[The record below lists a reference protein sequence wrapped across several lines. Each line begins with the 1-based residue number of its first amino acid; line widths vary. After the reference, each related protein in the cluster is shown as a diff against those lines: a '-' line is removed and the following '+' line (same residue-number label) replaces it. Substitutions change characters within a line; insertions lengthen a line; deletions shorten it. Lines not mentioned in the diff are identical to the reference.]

1 MQFLLNLPLRYKF
14 WLVNGVSFVG
24 MLVLTLFAII
34 DHRYALIDM
43 SQEQARQILEAQA
56 ATNSVPEGDART
68 FRIDQGVVK
77 WQGGNGVTAVQLQQR
92 LAMVPASPGFHWHD
106 SQSGG
111 WVADFF
117 GAEPLRYVA
126 LWRRADDTAVG
137 QIYPIPTLFDLWLDK
152 APYYAVVVFLM
163 MLLVLFASQML
174 IVFVSRPMNLLRAAM
189 MKVHE
194 QGDLSVRVSTD
205 SSDEVGQMTLAFN
218 QMVKDLARIVTE
230 IRAAAMTMDSMS
242 DHLVK
247 EARNNVQSIQNQQSE
262 TEQLA
267 AAITEMACTS
277 QDVQRNAT
285 ENNQHSLQSVSVAQ
299 SGNQQVDFVV
309 QAITRLADD
318 IRSGAQ
324 VVHKLADETTSI
336 GSALDVIRSIA
347 EQTNLLALNAAIEA
361 ARAGEQG
368 RGFAVV
374 ADEVRS
380 LAQRVQDS
388 TDQIKRML
396 DQLQRSSEEAVSV
409 MNARSDE
416 ASKCVQQAQE
426 AGSVIHAI
434 ADHSRQINDANGQIA
449 VSITQQSET
458 VESVNRNV
466 IQLRDEM
473 EAVYT
478 SVKRNAEAARTLA
491 ELSSRMS
498 RSIEHL
504 KL

>member
-14 WLVNGVSFVG
+14 WLVNGVSFAG

-34 DHRYALIDM
+34 DYRAGLI
-43 SQEQARQILEAQA
+43 EQSRAHAQLLLPA
-56 ATNSVPEGDART
+56 QVASTSTPASDARW
-68 FRIDQGVVK
+68 FRVDNGAVN
-77 WQGGNGVTAVQLQQR
+77 WQGSNGMHVGQLQQR
-92 LAMVPASPGFHWHD
+92 LAAVPTTTGFHWHD
-106 SQSGG
+106 SENAG
-111 WVADFF
+111 WMADFF
-117 GAEPLRYVA
+117 NGEPLRYVA
-126 LWRRADDTAVG
+126 LQRFDRDTAIGRIEV
-137 QIYPIPTLFDLWLDK
+137 IPSVFALCLDK
-152 APYYAVVVFLM
+152 APYYATVVFCM

-194 QGDLSVRVSTD
+194 QGDLSVRVTSE

-230 IRAAAMTMDSMS
+230 IRGAAMTMDSMS
-242 DHLVK
+242 EHLVK
-247 EARNNVQSIQNQQSE
+247 EARNNVQSIQNQQAE

-267 AAITEMACTS
+267 AAITEMACIS

-285 ENNQHSLQSVSVAQ
+285 DNNQRSLQSVSVAQ

-309 QAITRLADD
+309 QAITRLAND

-416 ASKCVQQAQE
+416 AGKCVQQAQD

-434 ADHSRQINDANGQIA
+434 ADHSRQITDANGQIA

>member
-1 MQFLLNLPLRYKF
+1 
-14 WLVNGVSFVG
+14 
-24 MLVLTLFAII
+24 
-34 DHRYALIDM
+34 
-43 SQEQARQILEAQA
+43 
-56 ATNSVPEGDART
+56 
-68 FRIDQGVVK
+68 
-77 WQGGNGVTAVQLQQR
+77 
-92 LAMVPASPGFHWHD
+92 
-106 SQSGG
+106 
-111 WVADFF
+111 
-117 GAEPLRYVA
+117 
-126 LWRRADDTAVG
+126 
-137 QIYPIPTLFDLWLDK
+137 
-152 APYYAVVVFLM
+152 
-163 MLLVLFASQML
+163 
-174 IVFVSRPMNLLRAAM
+174 SRPMNLLRTAM

-194 QGDLSVRVSTD
+194 QGDLSVRVSSE

-230 IRAAAMTMDSMS
+230 IRGAAMTMDSMS
-242 DHLVK
+242 EHLVK

-285 ENNQHSLQSVSVAQ
+285 DNNQRSLQSVSVAQ

-380 LAQRVQDS
+380 L
-388 TDQIKRML
+388 
-396 DQLQRSSEEAVSV
+396 
-409 MNARSDE
+409 
-416 ASKCVQQAQE
+416 
-426 AGSVIHAI
+426 
-434 ADHSRQINDANGQIA
+434 
-449 VSITQQSET
+449 
-458 VESVNRNV
+458 
-466 IQLRDEM
+466 
-473 EAVYT
+473 
-478 SVKRNAEAARTLA
+478 
-491 ELSSRMS
+491 
-498 RSIEHL
+498 
-504 KL
+504 

>member
-24 MLVLTLFAII
+24 MLVLTLFAIV
-34 DHRYALIDM
+34 DYRHGLI
-43 SQEQARQILEAQA
+43 EQSRVNARQSLELQKAM
-56 ATNSVPEGDART
+56 NSVPGGDAQW
-68 FRIDQGVVK
+68 FRVDNGVVE
-77 WQGGNGVTAVQLQQR
+77 WQGGYGMHAGQLQQR
-92 LAMVPASPGFHWHD
+92 LAAVPNASGFQWHD
-106 SQSGG
+106 SEEGG

-117 GAEPLRYVA
+117 NGEPLRYIA
-126 LWRRADDTAVG
+126 LLRIDRDTAVG
-137 QIYPIPTLFDLWLDK
+137 RIETVPTLFELCLDK

-163 MLLVLFASQML
+163 MLMVLFASQML
-174 IVFVSRPMNLLRAAM
+174 IVFVSRPMNLLRTAM

-194 QGDLSVRVSTD
+194 QGDLSVRVSSE

-230 IRAAAMTMDSMS
+230 IRGAAMTMDSMS
-242 DHLVK
+242 EHLVK

-285 ENNQHSLQSVSVAQ
+285 DNNQRSLQSVSVAQ

-309 QAITRLADD
+309 LAITRLADD